1 MYFLYI
7 TSPKVT
13 GPTIN
18 GTLFLQC
25 KYHNILYYI
34 ILSLLLYAALCVYI
48 GFVWS
53 MLHTFFLLEYS
64 QADMEKKCS
73 I

>member
-7 TSPKVT
+7 PSSKVT

-34 ILSLLLYAALCVYI
+34 IIIILRCFMCLYWFCLINATYFF
-48 GFVWS
+48 FVRIQSGW
-53 MLHTFFLLEYS
+53 Y
-64 QADMEKKCS
+64 EKKCT